1 MIGIYRTLK
10 GGIGIKY
17 PRICVKLL
25 REWGFS
31 FRRYSLVLSEDTTTP
46 YSILHIGPFELFIV
60 PRVQFI
66 I

>member
-17 PRICVKLL
+17 PRIFVNLL
-25 REWGFS
+25 RGWGFS
-31 FRRYSLVLSEDTTTP
+31 FKRYHLVLSEDTTTP
-46 YSILHIGPFELFIV
+46 YLILHIGPFEFFIV

>member
-1 MIGIYRTLK
+1 MIGVYRTLK

-17 PRICVKLL
+17 PRIFVNLL
-25 REWGFS
+25 REWGLS
-31 FRRYSLVLSEDTTTP
+31 FRRYHLVLSEDTHTP
-46 YSILHIGPFELFIV
+46 YSVFHIGPFELFIV